1 MAGEASRR
9 VAISLEI
16 TDKYTDKLKNLA
28 KTIREVTRASY
39 GLQHA
44 LSHLGGEN
52 GASLKFSPDRLV
64 DTFQSVKRAADSIRN
79 AGFSDISK
87 VLDSFNSTKLTEF
100 AQAINQIKNNLDAN
114 LTQQLSSLGQSI
126 STLGTAQTQ
135 FNGTRLANEVQ
146 ALLSTLSGMSLDS
159 KQTQNISDLKTAL
172 AGLSV
177 PLSSN
182 TIDALS
188 KLGYALRN
196 IKDYAEGKNV
206 LSNLSTGVK
215 QFAKLKEVD
224 GFVHNVQKMASA
236 AIILN
241 RAEAIDF
248 TRFVNGLSKVKD
260 LKTTLSK
267 EDWQQI
273 SDAVKNIQR
282 AFAPLDKMKL
292 PNLSGL
298 ATAVATLTA
307 TENGKAVHDMD
318 LFGDQI
324 KKAAAHIFEAFSGL
338 QKLKM
343 PQLGGIAKNL
353 DTLSTA
359 TYNFK
364 NIEAIV
370 KRFKETLG
378 TLHGI
383 QMPNLNNF
391 AKGLNE
397 LQKLKTGASVRGS
410 IGEDIKSLKAD
421 LTGWEH
427 IKVPNLLPF
436 VRGLQELAAGVLD
449 TKTISEN
456 LSAIPKKLRWLSG
469 MQVPDLS
476 GFAKGIHE
484 LSKPTV
490 DADRAATAI
499 GTAIDAIHTKLAG
512 KTEIKFPSL
521 ATFAKGIKEFHL
533 LAESGK
539 TDEQNIDR
547 IITPIKKLIS
557 ALHGT
562 ETISLPNINGI
573 AAGIHKLS
581 TAVPANAGEVAA
593 GHIDAIVAS
602 VKKLDGIK
610 VPNINDI
617 ANAFTTLNKAYVN
630 YYTSSATG
638 EYGSNIEHAT
648 KAIKKAITDLSSLGN
663 VKIPNLNNVASAF
676 NILNNTEVKG
686 KFFSVDHQQWFTN
699 FEYAIAYI
707 KKAIIDLKEVSKI
720 TLPNLN
726 NLATGFKS
734 LDEVV
739 PKGKKPED
747 INKFTER
754 IEQIKNGVAKFR
766 DVQDINIP
774 NITHVAKAFRE
785 LDSAVPSNLRGR
797 TGESYIDKNIDSMVR
812 AIRSL
817 GTVSNVQIPNIKGFA
832 DAFKIFNTE
841 YLNVIGGK
849 GIDDYGNAIG
859 RVERIKSNIR
869 ALYDALTQDNLNWDK
884 IKLPNVKN
892 IADAFKILND
902 DVLKYSSKNLDKGVY
917 NDGSDKSGIT
927 RIKENLKALRDAI
940 VSADFSGIRLPNVKN
955 VADAFKTLNSIEE
968 LKLVGSTNQTRVSAY
983 VGALASAIAEA
994 NTMLKDVKLPNA
1006 KNLSD
1011 AFKTLNSITI
1021 KDLDASNFSKN
1032 FNAIRDKLKEFNT
1045 DKDLQG
1051 IKIPNLKNLSDAF
1064 RTLNK
1069 ITAPEGQTDRYAV
1082 FNSSIEEIKKAIR
1095 SIGSLEITK
1104 LPNLKNIAD
1113 AFKIFNESV
1122 LVGWTV
1128 PGKGSIT
1135 RVQQNVD
1142 EITQALT
1149 KIKDTEVIKLP
1160 NLKNIADAFNIL
1172 GTIPKGMS
1180 QDTRIDTFKTN
1191 INTIIGVLNESKD
1204 KLSKIQLPNLKN
1216 IADAFV
1222 NLSGFKPKDLDITA
1236 FRANITEIKNA
1247 LSDLYSV
1254 TKDTQG
1260 KQFKLPNL
1268 EGIAKAFKVLNS
1280 EELKSSFKWEGGKFP
1295 NQYASNLEHNIRAI
1309 VAALKEFEGKN
1320 FDLPNINNLATGLQ
1334 KLNQISKINENLSEN
1349 MGKLKEGLEVLR
1361 GVQVPKQFKNFADG
1375 LHSLQEFSTKSTG
1388 QLIND
1393 KLAQDLNSLA
1403 TSLRQFTGITL
1414 PTNLQGFAKG
1424 IEAIAKVNVA
1434 DFTTKFNQLMQ
1445 AMRGLNLDPN
1455 TTALDHLTAKLA
1467 VCAAGI
1473 HAVENKLRQ
1482 ASASFAGFGGSTK
1495 PAEDGLSRLQ
1505 ERIKMFLQYRVISNL
1520 FNRLTTAIQA
1530 IPNNIK
1536 EFEKS
1541 MYNVQSI
1548 TGATDVTVAKLGTTV
1563 KEIAS
1568 TTKFSAQEV
1577 ADGMTMIAQAGFTA
1591 GQSMQMMQSI
1601 SNLATGT
1608 LSDMRTVVDLV
1619 TSAMVVFNIESND
1632 AARVSDVFANAVNK
1646 SKLTMDKIKTA
1657 FNYIGPVARDAN
1669 VSFEESAVA
1678 MMLLANSGQKA
1689 STIGT
1694 GLRNVFSTLLS
1705 PSKKLTEAAAAV
1717 GVSLTDLDP
1726 RINSFKDVISN
1737 LGVVVRDSQVAL
1749 DVFGKR
1755 GSTAV
1760 LSLTNGAKDYDR
1772 LYASVTRVG
1781 SAAEMAAK
1789 QQEGLFV
1796 RWKNLTDRAQLLAV
1810 TIGQNGLTDII
1821 SGLVNGISGLI
1832 NALNSLNEKGW
1843 GRFILRTTV
1852 VATLLGTVATAIGA
1866 LILFSGP
1873 LLNMLKGGFIA
1884 YTALGGAII
1893 KTVTAMKTQVAA
1905 TSAQIAAARAQT
1917 VATNTQTA
1925 SVRVNTATWSIWQK
1939 GMWAVSG
1946 VAIKSAA
1953 TMGAVISVLQ
1963 GITAAL
1969 IPIGKALAPLL
1980 IITGISMAISGFIGA
1995 ADSLK
2000 NSLQEVSQALDR
2012 INNQSQSVGDAL
2024 EKITKLQPKTEEYAN
2039 AIKSVMTAIADNKGP
2054 VAGAETE
2061 FRALQAAINDTND
2074 AFTDGGVALRQY
2086 GQRLKE
2092 LAVIQASMALQDSAA
2107 LFDNSMKT
2115 TGFSMWGRKY
2125 GGNLTTQA
2133 KERYDL
2139 FIDAENNP
2147 NDIKDMDYNTA
2158 RRIFRDIASGKVGR
2172 EDVFKNKEAYSDALN
2187 TFNTLNEQA
2196 EAFLNK
2202 MVDAGKISF
2211 HASITQVTDLAARLG
2226 ATGTQLE
2233 AVKQIYIEL
2242 NRAAKERLFAGI
2254 EPSDVKESVQN
2265 VLMEEAD
2272 GKKVSVEG
2280 TANFNI
2286 GSSLLGGEEA
2296 VAKAVKEQVESIK
2309 VDTDALSRHMEDTA
2323 NSLKRVAS
2331 DTKGTDINIDDE
2343 DIIKAAEAYANI
2355 IRIHKAIED
2364 ARKQYADKLEK
2375 AESIENAEARRLAV
2389 EKVNKEYTALVKTL
2403 TSLNDAYL
2411 KERNT
2416 SENMASL
2423 TRGIKIVKDL
2433 ELQIAAINK
2442 NTDAVILKNNE
2453 ALNKKI
2459 TEATDQFNKEGRATI
2474 DGYTYRDNDGLYTA
2488 IKEVVARN
2496 NEANEILKAQSQ
2508 EMINTITNS
2517 ANAALRSVLQTSVPI
2532 EARVKEMLKE
2542 DKEAQKV
2549 RDIDLQKEMNRIHI
2563 LEEAYKQSN
2572 GRIGLD
2578 FKQSRAAEQEA
2589 IAKHTAIH
2597 LAALAKIEEELKKTY
2612 KGNPEL
2618 DKALEQI
2625 TNKRNEVIEN
2635 AYKSQFDLQQK
2646 YAKAAMFAAKE
2657 AGDKIEKE
2665 AKRSSEA
2672 RKREQEKAM
2681 HDVAILEAKGVISHE
2696 EAEKQKAE
2704 ISVKYH
2710 GELINAYRKQIED
2723 LKNVGEADNI
2733 QQIVRLEEEIAKS
2746 SYDAIKEARKGI
2758 EEQNKAIYES
2768 VKKLEEIQGTKDLD
2782 RGAGDFSLERQRKI
2796 TEEYAEEIEKRKKF
2810 EKEGVDYTIEIQY
2823 DSMSKVAEAV
2833 RKHYDKVDSI
2843 RSKSAEKQETLEKDM
2858 VKRQEEY
2865 EKKKFDIKQ
2874 KYNKK
2879 ELDLANE
2886 LQDARDQIE
2895 ANGDSEKLNKKKLK
2909 RATGRIARA
2918 RNQIDAAIT
2927 SEDKQSLEAIAN
2939 RLKSDTST
2947 LLGTAKPR
2955 KYESDIEAAFA
2966 LRKRILAAQRQI
2978 ELAEEEKKFQREVER
2993 DKRKLS
2999 ILKDSAEQAL
3009 LAENGRHELAMEHLE
3024 KEAEKMR
3031 EKIRLAQELIKLQ
3044 KEALEDAKVQLEAQ
3058 PVTGK
3063 PSESA
3068 QSNVPQAI
3076 TKREDG
3082 KYANVP
3088 SVLGTQMEEKG
3099 EKKFVPKQSA
3109 QQTAVQQV
3117 PAQGKGALPTNTP
3130 GTWQHAVSQA
3140 VAGVP
3145 GLSDEQ
3151 RKETLASLETI
3162 FGKAQEAIGAVQAAS
3177 STAVEATA
3185 TTAQASA
3192 ESATAALTTVQE
3204 KAKEA
3209 QEKVDE
3215 AVNASGSDKMAEAA
3229 KKAGLQVVNGV
3240 ATNLYDPELTK
3251 KSEEEII
3258 KLNEDLCNRI
3268 NQDAIK
3274 LSQDVNKAIDDTVK
3288 ASSALIDEF
3297 VNKLK
3302 QSDVATNFGDSFV
3315 NDFISSLRP
3324 EAVKAGIDE
3333 LVSALNEHFK
3343 KINLEE
3349 LPVNVNSETAK
3360 IELGNVKAIVDNLI
3374 KKAYSLIVEG
3384 KVDEAIYNIKAVKSE
3399 LDTLKDK
3406 IITVTVVEKKV
3417 EKKVEQNASGGQVG
3431 TYATGGEVYRRLQ
3444 SRFINTGSGNKD
3456 DVPALLMKNEF
3467 VHRAAAVKKYGV
3479 DFMYKLNN
3487 LQIPASIT
3495 KMFASGGLV
3504 SNAVGAVHKFANGGL
3519 IRSTKRKLEELFAGS
3534 GVNLNVDNLNIT
3546 GKMEEAAN
3554 QFTSPIGLQ
3563 AMSMLAKNIDDG
3575 ISRFVVGG
3583 PVNNAALSSSQI
3595 QNISAAYSSSIAR
3608 AQASGNA
3615 AIAQAL
3621 VRERGYL
3628 YELTNDLQAVLF
3640 NLNTEYNT
3648 EARKLTAEHQQKLRD
3663 KKKEYE
3669 DNVKEENLSY
3679 EDRVES
3685 DAKTHK
3691 KEDEDYEKAKT
3702 ERDTNYNESLQ
3713 ELNDS
3718 LEKERLD
3725 YEANLLAKQQAV
3737 LEKQAAIQNF
3747 RNQLNSD
3754 KYPVGSSQHSNATI
3768 EELIQAHAE
3777 YARDKY
3783 GSDRMYIIDLG
3794 GLVSRP
3800 EMSDEE
3806 KRAELKRLK
3815 DAVIPLSKTQ
3825 RETINSA
3832 ISKAYNSKSIY
3843 FQTALKQADE
3853 VKAFYDDWRG
3863 YTAYKEAVDR
3873 YNGKAEEL
3881 PAEQPIPYYD
3891 YLMQHLRSDYTLPM
3905 EQAELELESAMVE
3918 DDPDTKQAND
3928 IKKLSD
3934 EYRDATEKA
3943 EEERE
3948 ELLKEREKSIE
3959 ERESSHKK
3967 RLDEL
3972 KKDYDSF
3979 VAEENAAYKQA
3990 MAELK
3995 ERIETG
4001 VEDAKEGNYE
4011 DVNLIKRSTADIIEV
4026 AKNKVGKS
4034 VAAFRR
4040 NKERLLNK
4048 SQENKEQ
4055 SNNTSENY
4063 NAYTPPTTSRT
4074 ALSIDESAVE
4084 TDNTGNISLDELL
4097 KKMKRRVFKFAKG
4110 GLVPFI
4116 SGSVLN
4122 KDSILSMLSPNE
4134 FVMSAKAVK
4143 SFGLNFMN
4151 SINNLKI
4158 PTFSTGGMVGAAK
4171 PLQEGSLGKI
4181 MNKTVYA
4188 LDLTLNNTHIGELT
4202 GEKDTIDSFIN
4213 AMNRARMGMA

>member
-52 GASLKFSPDRLV
+52 GASLKFSPDKLV

-146 ALLSTLSGMSLDS
+146 TLLSTLSGMSLDS

-206 LSNLSTGVK
+206 LSSLSTGVK

-267 EDWQQI
+267 DDWQQI
-273 SDAVKNIQR
+273 SEAVKHIQR

-307 TENGKAVHDMD
+307 KENGRVVHDME
-318 LFGDQI
+318 LFGTQI
-324 KKAAAHIFEAFSGL
+324 HAAAGHILEAFTPL
-338 QKLKM
+338 KQLKM

-370 KRFKETLG
+370 ARFKQTLG

-383 QMPNLNNF
+383 QLPNLNNF

-397 LQKLKTGASVRGS
+397 LQKLKTGVSVRGS
-410 IGEDIKSLKAD
+410 LGDDIKSLKTD
-421 LTGWEH
+421 LMGWEH

-436 VRGLQELAAGVLD
+436 VKGLQELSAGRLD
-449 TKTISEN
+449 TKQISEN
-456 LSAIPKKLRWLSG
+456 LSAIPKKLRWLTG
-469 MQVPDLS
+469 IQVPDLS

-490 DADRAATAI
+490 DAGKAASAI

-512 KTEIKFPSL
+512 KAEVKFPSL

-581 TAVPANAGEVAA
+581 TAVPVNAGEVAA

-648 KAIKKAITDLSSLGN
+648 KAIKKAIVDLSSLSN
-663 VKIPNLNNVASAF
+663 VRIPNLNNVASAF
-676 NILNNTEVKG
+676 SILNNTEVKG

-707 KKAIIDLKEVSKI
+707 KKAILDLKEVSKI

-734 LDEVV
+734 LDAVV

-754 IEQIKNGVAKFR
+754 IEQIKEGVAKFR
-766 DVQDINIP
+766 DVQDINVP

-917 NDGSDKSGIT
+917 NDGSGKSGIT

-1069 ITAPEGQTDRYAV
+1069 ITVPEGQTDRYAV

-1122 LVGWTV
+1122 LVGWNT
-1128 PGKGSIT
+1128 PGKGATT

-1142 EITQALT
+1142 EIIQALT

-1172 GTIPKGMS
+1172 GTIPKGIS
-1180 QDTRIDTFKTN
+1180 QDNRIDTFKTN
-1191 INTIIGVLNESKD
+1191 INAIVDTLHETKD
-1204 KLSKIQLPNLKN
+1204 KLNKIQLPNLKN
-1216 IADAFV
+1216 IADGFAG
-1222 NLSGFKPKDLDITA
+1222 LSGDRLLGTKKLDFIDNVNQVKWA
-1236 FRANITEIKNA
+1236 IEQ
-1247 LSDLYSV
+1247 LSKVCTDA
-1254 TKDTQG
+1254 QG

-1280 EELKSSFKWEGGKFP
+1280 EELKGSQNTFMFGQGGTASSAITRIKE
-1295 NQYASNLEHNIRAI
+1295 NVRAI
-1309 VAALKEFEGKN
+1309 VEALREFEGKN
-1320 FDLPNINNLATGLQ
+1320 FDLPNINNLAAGLQ
-1334 KLNQISKINENLSEN
+1334 KLNKISEINGNLSEN

-1375 LHSLQEFSTKSTG
+1375 LHSLQEFSTKATG

-1393 KLAQDLNSLA
+1393 KLAQDLAALA

-1424 IEAIAKVNVA
+1424 IEAVAKVNVQ

-1445 AMRGLNLDPN
+1445 AMKSLNLDPN

-1473 HAVENKLRQ
+1473 YAVENKLRQ

-1505 ERIKMFLQYRVISNL
+1505 ERIKMFLQYRVISTL
-1520 FNRLTTAIQA
+1520 FNKLTTAIQA

-1548 TGATDVTVAKLGTTV
+1548 TGATDVTVSKLGITV

-1608 LSDMRTVVDLV
+1608 LSDMKTVVDLV

-1694 GLRNVFSTLLS
+1694 GLRNVFATLLS

-1726 RINSFKDVISN
+1726 RVNSFKDVISN
-1737 LGVVVRDSQVAL
+1737 LGIVVRDSQVAL

-1760 LSLTNGAKDYDR
+1760 LSLTNGAKDFDR
-1772 LYASVTRVG
+1772 LYSAVTRVG
-1781 SAAEMAAK
+1781 SAAEMASK
-1789 QQEGLFV
+1789 QQEGLYV

-1810 TIGQNGLTDII
+1810 TLGQNGVTGAI
-1821 SGLVNGISGLI
+1821 SALVNAISGLI
-1832 NALNSLNEKGW
+1832 NWLNSWNNNW
-1843 GRFILRTTV
+1843 VGR
-1852 VATLLGTVATAIGA
+1852 TLLRFGMLSAALTSFAAVIISVRAIWA
-1866 LILFSGP
+1866 PF
-1873 LLNMLKGGFIA
+1873 
-1884 YTALGGAII
+1884 
-1893 KTVTAMKTQVAA
+1893 VTAMTNGMINLVGLFPKVSAGAKTAAAGIAA
-1905 TSAQIAAARAQT
+1905 TSAAAQAGTAATVTFGTALRALLAAAWPLIAVFT
-1917 VATNTQTA
+1917 TLSFVFSAA
-1925 SVRVNTATWSIWQK
+1925 SVDAESVQNRLQN
-1939 GMWAVSG
+1939 
-1946 VAIKSAA
+1946 
-1953 TMGAVISVLQ
+1953 ISQELDKIENQTHSLQ
-1963 GITAAL
+1963 AAL
-1969 IPIGKALAPLL
+1969 
-1980 IITGISMAISGFIGA
+1980 
-1995 ADSLK
+1995 D
-2000 NSLQEVSQALDR
+2000 
-2012 INNQSQSVGDAL
+2012 
-2024 EKITKLQPKTEEYAN
+2024 KIAKTREGTSEYAN
-2039 AIKSVMTAIADNKGP
+2039 AIKSLMQALLENKGA
-2054 VAGAETE
+2054 VVGAEDE
-2061 FRALQAAINDTND
+2061 FRALQRSINDTSDGFN
-2074 AFTDGGVALRQY
+2074 DGGKAVANY
-2086 GQRLKE
+2086 MSRLKE
-2092 LAVIQASMALQDSAA
+2092 LAAVQANMASADSAKLLRKVMPRA
-2107 LFDNSMKT
+2107 RDMAYDVRKELGLEVEYKRTGNATLGQIIREDEVTFDQIKEIV
-2115 TGFSMWGRKY
+2115 RKVSE
-2125 GGNLTTQA
+2125 GIWSAEQVGIRDWS
-2133 KERYDL
+2133 K
-2139 FIDAENNP
+2139 FIDRYKTARENAEKFI
-2147 NDIKDMDYNTA
+2147 DKYKDMGKLSLYDTIENVQTLA
-2158 RRIFRDIASGKVGR
+2158 RNLNKT
-2172 EDVFKNKEAYSDALN
+2172 EDEVKAILSVFKEMQDVE
-2187 TFNTLNEQA
+2187 F
-2196 EAFLNK
+2196 
-2202 MVDAGKISF
+2202 GKNFSG
-2211 HASITQVTDLAARLG
+2211 VL
-2226 ATGTQLE
+2226 
-2233 AVKQIYIEL
+2233 
-2242 NRAAKERLFAGI
+2242 
-2254 EPSDVKESVQN
+2254 PSDVQN
-2265 VLMEEAD
+2265 AMRNLPE
-2272 GKKVSVEG
+2272 VE
-2280 TANFNI
+2280 
-2286 GSSLLGGEEA
+2286 L
-2296 VAKAVKEQVESIK
+2296 
-2309 VDTDALSRHMEDTA
+2309 D
-2323 NSLKRVAS
+2323 
-2331 DTKGTDINIDDE
+2331 
-2343 DIIKAAEAYANI
+2343 IKANLDVDATKISEELDKI
-2355 IRIHKAIED
+2355 KIPSDAIFAAITAARED
-2364 ARKQYADKLEK
+2364 
-2375 AESIENAEARRLAV
+2375 LAV
-2389 EKVNKEYTALVKTL
+2389 VSKENKTNINYTDDDVKKATQITERFRQISEYAKKFKEEYQSAMAKTASISDVTERERRRYELQQKSLVVQKALRIETDKVMVA
-2403 TSLNDAYL
+2403 
-2411 KERNT
+2411 RNE
-2416 SENMASL
+2416 SENVAAL
-2423 TRGIKIVKDL
+2423 TRGLEVQLEKQRELASIEQRIADIRSRGAEQHRVELEQITKLNREIAATDDKSERTKLEGDVAKLQERIRDRARANQKEIADL
-2433 ELQIAAINK
+2433 EAQS
-2442 NTDAVILKNNE
+2442 
-2453 ALNKKI
+2453 
-2459 TEATDQFNKEGRATI
+2459 ATI
-2474 DGYTYRDNDGLYTA
+2474 LEKYFERYSALTRAGEPVEEFVKKL
-2488 IKEVVARN
+2488 
-2496 NEANEILKAQSQ
+2496 LKA
-2508 EMINTITNS
+2508 
-2517 ANAALRSVLQTSVPI
+2517 
-2532 EARVKEMLKE
+2532 
-2542 DKEAQKV
+2542 DKEEQKI
-2549 RDIDLQKEMNRIHI
+2549 RDIQLQRDLNRIHI

-2589 IAKHTAIH
+2589 FAKDLASKLVAIDNMEKKIK
-2597 LAALAKIEEELKKTY
+2597 AKYSLSTNEKQAEQYAEQLRIIQQQR
-2612 KGNPEL
+2612 
-2618 DKALEQI
+2618 DKALED
-2625 TNKRNEVIEN
+2625 
-2635 AYKSQFDLQQK
+2635 AYKNQFDLQQK

-2665 AKRSSEA
+2665 AKRASEA

-2681 HDVAILEAKGVISHE
+2681 HDIALLEAKGVISHE
-2696 EAEKQKAE
+2696 EAERQKAE
-2704 ISVKYH
+2704 VSIKSH
-2710 GELINAYRKQIED
+2710 GELIAAYRKQIED
-2723 LKNVGEADNI
+2723 LKNVGAADNI

-2758 EEQNKAIYES
+2758 EEQNKSIYES
-2768 VKKLEEIQGTKDLD
+2768 IKKLEEIQGSKDLD

-2810 EKEGVDYTIEIQY
+2810 EKEGVDYVTEVQY

-2858 VKRQEEY
+2858 VKKQEEY

-2879 ELDLANE
+2879 EVDLANE
-2886 LQDARDQIE
+2886 RQDVLDQLE
-2895 ANGDSEKLNKKKLK
+2895 TDGDSKRLSRRKLY
-2909 RATGRIARA
+2909 RANERIANA
-2918 RNQIDAAIT
+2918 ENQINEATAAG
-2927 SEDKQSLEAIAN
+2927 DKQTLEAIAN
-2939 RLKSDTST
+2939 QLKSDTGT
-2947 LLGTAKPR
+2947 LLGAEKPR
-2955 KYESDIEAAFA
+2955 VHGGAILRAFE
-2966 LRKRILAAQRQI
+2966 LRKQILAAQKQI
-2978 ELAEEEKKFQREVER
+2978 ELAEEEKKFQRELER
-2993 DKRKLS
+2993 DKRRLS

-3058 PVTGK
+3058 PITGK

-3068 QSNVPQAI
+3068 ESNDPQAI

-3088 SVLGTQMEEKG
+3088 PVLGTKMEEKG
-3099 EKKFVPKQSA
+3099 EKKFVPKQPI
-3109 QQTAVQQV
+3109 QQTPAQQV
-3117 PAQGKGALPTNTP
+3117 PVQGKGALPTNMP
-3130 GTWQHAVSQA
+3130 GTLQHAITQA
-3140 VAGVP
+3140 IAGAP
-3145 GLSDEQ
+3145 GLSNEQ
-3151 RKETLASLETI
+3151 KGPIIAQVTSI
-3162 FGKAQEAIGAVQAAS
+3162 FGAIEEKANSTVVTVKEATTGTAIAVQEA
-3177 STAVEATA
+3177 VEK
-3185 TTAQASA
+3185 SA
-3192 ESATAALTTVQE
+3192 ESAKTALTTVQE

-3209 QEKVDE
+3209 KEAKEDADITKEKAATHLSDSSKE
-3215 AVNASGSDKMAEAA
+3215 RVNASDPAKMAEAA
-3229 KKAGLQVVNGV
+3229 KKAGLQVTAEGV
-3240 ATNLYDPELTK
+3240 ATNLYNPEEAK
-3251 KSEEEII
+3251 KSAEEVAKIDADFRERV
-3258 KLNEDLCNRI
+3258 KQAADRMNEDNKKAAEGFE
-3268 NQDAIK
+3268 QDFKIAVDSVSNLIG
-3274 LSQDVNKAIDDTVK
+3274 LLEGRVQDVQQYVKDNPIVFVSNAEESQARIDDVFE
-3288 ASSALIDEF
+3288 LITQYINDKF
-3297 VNKLK
+3297 
-3302 QSDVATNFGDSFV
+3302 DSINV
-3315 NDFISSLRP
+3315 PI
-3324 EAVKAGIDE
+3324 GIDE
-3333 LVSALNEHFK
+3333 DSAKKGIEFLREDVTYLVR
-3343 KINLEE
+3343 
-3349 LPVNVNSETAK
+3349 
-3360 IELGNVKAIVDNLI
+3360 D
-3374 KKAYSLIVEG
+3374 AYKLVVEG
-3384 KVDEAIYNIKAVKSE
+3384 KVDDAIRKLQGIKAE
-3399 LDTLKDK
+3399 LDKLKDK
-3406 IITVTVVEKKV
+3406 EITVTVEKV
-3417 EKKVEQNASGGQVG
+3417 EKNSTGGTVPAYSTGGQ
-3431 TYATGGEVYRRLQ
+3431 VYRRLQ

-3554 QFTSPIGLQ
+3554 QFTSPIGIQ
-3563 AMSMLAKNIDDG
+3563 AMGMLAKNIESG
-3575 ISRFVVGG
+3575 IAKFVVGG
-3583 PVNNAALSSSQI
+3583 PISNAALTSAQI
-3595 QNISAAYSSSIAR
+3595 RNISAAYSSSIAK

-3615 AIAQAL
+3615 AIAQAMTE
-3621 VRERGYL
+3621 ERKRL
-3628 YELTNDLQAVLF
+3628 YDLSDELQAILAS
-3640 NLNTEYNT
+3640 LNEEYNT
-3648 EARKLTAEHQQKLRD
+3648 EARKLTDEHKQKL
-3663 KKKEYE
+3663 KEKKEEY
-3669 DNVKEENLSY
+3669 DKNVEEENTSY
-3679 EDRVES
+3679 NEKVES
-3685 DAKTHK
+3685 DTKSYE
-3691 KEDEDYEKAKT
+3691 KEDKDYAKSKS
-3702 ERDTNYNESLQ
+3702 ERDTNYQESLQ
-3713 ELNDS
+3713 ELKDS
-3718 LEKERLD
+3718 LEKDRLD
-3725 YEANLLAKQQAV
+3725 YEANLLSKQQAV
-3737 LEKQAAIQNF
+3737 LEREAAIQNF
-3747 RNQLNSD
+3747 RNQLNSER
-3754 KYPVGSSQHSNATI
+3754 YPVGSSQHSSASI
-3768 EELIQAHAE
+3768 EELIYAHAE
-3777 YARDKY
+3777 YAKKKY
-3783 GSDRMYIIDLG
+3783 GSDRMYIIDMG
-3794 GLVSRP
+3794 GTISQPNL
-3800 EMSDEE
+3800 SDEE
-3806 KRAELKRLK
+3806 KKAELQRLK
-3815 DAVIPLSKTQ
+3815 EAIRPMSRGQ
-3825 RETINSA
+3825 RDSLNRAYT
-3832 ISKAYNSKSIY
+3832 KAYNSEPRY
-3843 FQTALKQADE
+3843 FYDYLKQADNL
-3853 VKAFYDDWRG
+3853 KAFYNKERG
-3863 YTAYKEAVDR
+3863 YTAYREAAAR
-3873 YNGKAEEL
+3873 AEGEL
-3881 PAEQPIPYYD
+3881 EEIPMEQSIPYYT

-3905 EQAELELESAMVE
+3905 QQAALELQSAMTE
-3918 DDPDTKQAND
+3918 DTPDTKVTKEIN
-3928 IKKLSD
+3928 KLTKEYKEATD
-3934 EYRDATEKA
+3934 EA
-3943 EEERE
+3943 EESRIESLEERKKNIAERE
-3948 ELLKEREKSIE
+3948 T
-3959 ERESSHKK
+3959 SHKDK
-3967 RLDEL
+3967 LAEL
-3972 KKDYDSF
+3972 KKDYDDF
-3979 VAEENAAYKQA
+3979 VAEENKTYQESLAK
-3990 MAELK
+3990 LK
-3995 ERIETG
+3995 EETETK
-4001 VEDAKEGNYE
+4001 VEDAKAGNYE
-4011 DVNLIKRSTADIIEV
+4011 NIEIVKNNTADIIEY
-4026 AKNKVGKS
+4026 AKTKMRRS
-4034 VAAFRR
+4034 VAAARSD
-4040 NKERLLNK
+4040 KERWLNNVQNA
-4048 SQENKEQ
+4048 SREQANKNAADAL
-4055 SNNTSENY
+4055 STA
-4063 NAYTPPTTSRT
+4063 NAYVPEYVSTEPK
-4074 ALSIDESAVE
+4074 
-4084 TDNTGNISLDELL
+4084 TGNAMSVAQGLLGGVDIDELL
-4097 KKMKRRVFKFAKG
+4097 KKLRNGVLKFAKG
-4110 GLVPFI
+4110 GLVPLFR
-4116 SGSVLN
+4116 GAKAGTDSVL
-4122 KDSILSMLSPNE
+4122 SLLSPHE

-4143 SFGLNFMN
+4143 AFGVNFMN
-4151 SINNLKI
+4151 SLNNLKV
-4158 PTFSTGGMVGAAK
+4158 PAFATGGMVGASTPVSESAID
-4171 PLQEGSLGKI
+4171 KI
-4181 MNKTVYA
+4181 VNKTVYA
-4188 LDLTLNNTHIGELT
+4188 LDLTLNNTHIGELM
-4202 GEKDTIDSFIN
+4202 GEKDTIDSFMT
-4213 AMNRARMGMA
+4213 AMNRARMGIA